1 MVLRSKE
8 FSSCSKLYSKFVR
21 VDISIGST
29 STDEMFVDT
38 SRCTQRRLPRVE
50 TDGRWHGARKSG
62 LKERATRI
70 GIPEMPNN
78 PMSIAISLLLLR
90 LGGSSA
96 LTCMEESGE

>member
-29 STDEMFVDT
+29 STDELFVDT

-50 TDGRWHGARKSG
+50 SEERWHGARKSG

-78 PMSIAISLLLLR
+78 PMSIAISLLLR